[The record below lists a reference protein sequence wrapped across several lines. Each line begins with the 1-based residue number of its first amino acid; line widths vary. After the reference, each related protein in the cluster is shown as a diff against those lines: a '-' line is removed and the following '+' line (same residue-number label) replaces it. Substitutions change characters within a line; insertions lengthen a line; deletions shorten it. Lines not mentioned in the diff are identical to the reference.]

1 MFLWHYHQ
9 LWNFTKKLQYDF
21 IINTDVGKHLTLPLT
36 FLVKTEE
43 NQCVE
48 KSRFLLS
55 VIIIE
60 SSTKKTTNIIILFAA
75 ND

>member
-1 MFLWHYHQ
+1 M
-9 LWNFTKKLQYDF
+9 
-21 IINTDVGKHLTLPLT
+21 LPLT